1 LGFIVFQN
9 SSQASSLAQTL
20 GRYMEME
27 RQRQRQTQR
36 LRETDTDTDT
46 HREQERARETDHSS
60 NFVLA
65 ENGRQYDAALHLD
78 PPKMHH
84 APVLQWMLSWQ

>member
-36 LRETDTDTDT
+36 DSERQT
-46 HREQERARETDHSS
+46 HTYTEQERAKETDHSS

-65 ENGRQYDAALHLD
+65 ENGRQFDAALHLD

-84 APVLQWMLSWQ
+84 VAVLQWMLSWQ

>member
-9 SSQASSLAQTL
+9 SLQASSLAQTL
-20 GRYMEME
+20 GRYMEMG

-36 LRETDTDTDT
+36 LRETDRQT
-46 HREQERARETDHSS
+46 HREQERERETDHSS

-65 ENGRQYDAALHLD
+65 ENGRQFDAALHLD